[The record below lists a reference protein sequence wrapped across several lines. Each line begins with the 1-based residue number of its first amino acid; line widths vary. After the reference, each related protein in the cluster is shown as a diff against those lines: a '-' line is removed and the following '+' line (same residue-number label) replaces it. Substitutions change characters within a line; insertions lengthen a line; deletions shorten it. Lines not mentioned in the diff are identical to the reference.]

1 MIILR
6 RSAER
11 RYSRRR
17 KQQFWQTFYDDDRSD
32 ALTEGFGALEILN
45 EYLLPPGVDVPRHPR
60 RDTEMIIYVRKGAL
74 TQEDS
79 TGRTGLIFAGEFQ
92 RMTTGRRFQYSER
105 NASRVNRTHLFRIL
119 LRPSQSDRDYTCAQK
134 YFSLAERRGVPCI
147 VASGDGRKGSLAIH
161 SNALI
166 YSAIID
172 VGQHLVHELV
182 QGRMAWLHIVRGET
196 ALNDLVLTDGDGVGI
211 TAEPAVSFT
220 AREESEVL
228 LIDLSAQ
235 PAREEESA
243 SCDTPPKQ

>member
-1 MIILR
+1 MITLR
-6 RSAER
+6 RSTER

-17 KQQFWQTFYDDDRSD
+17 KREFWQTFYEDDRSE
-32 ALTEGFGALEILN
+32 ALAEGFGALEILN
-45 EYLLPPGVDVPRHPR
+45 EYLLPPGVDVPRLPP

-79 TGRTGLIFAGEFQ
+79 TGRTGMIFASEFQ
-92 RMTTGRRFQYSER
+92 RMTTGRRFQYSET
-105 NASRVNRTHLFRIL
+105 NVSRVNRTHLFRIL
-119 LRPSQSDRDYTCAQK
+119 LRPSQFDREFTRAQK
-134 YFSLAERRGVPCI
+134 YFSSAERHGVLCI
-147 VASGDGRKGSLAIH
+147 VASPDGRKGSLAIH
-161 SNALI
+161 SDALI

-211 TAEPAVSFT
+211 TAESAVSFT

-228 LIDLSAQ
+228 LIDLSA
-235 PAREEESA
+235 
-243 SCDTPPKQ
+243 